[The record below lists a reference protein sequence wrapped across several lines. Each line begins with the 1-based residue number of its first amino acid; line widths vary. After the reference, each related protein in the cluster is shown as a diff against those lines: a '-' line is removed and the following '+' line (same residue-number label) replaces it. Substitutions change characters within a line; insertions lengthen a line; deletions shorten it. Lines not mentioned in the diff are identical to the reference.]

1 MSSNSLLSVIT
12 NHSHIACLPIPLM
25 SLSQTLAVVGLF
37 ATGIILMLAVW
48 AVIAAESLSL
58 KLTLI
63 AATTGT
69 IAGDGIHSWLGRHYH
84 EQLRK

>member
-1 MSSNSLLSVIT
+1 
-12 NHSHIACLPIPLM
+12 
-25 SLSQTLAVVGLF
+25 
-37 ATGIILMLAVW
+37 MLAVW
-48 AVIAAESLSL
+48 AVIATESLSL

-69 IAGDGIHSWLGRHYH
+69 IAGDGAHYWLGRHYH